1 MYCIYRLSY
10 IKANQN
16 AEVQLIYDGTFTTNN
31 NKVEFNFIDDGKDP
45 ISNLTLNEFS
55 DLSGL

>member
-1 MYCIYRLSY
+1 MSY